1 MTNKDFAGVGII
13 AGQGLLPKIVHD
25 ECLKKGIRS
34 KLIGLKGEINENFFQ
49 DIKYDQFKPYEIGR
63 IFNYLEEN
71 NLTKIVIAGRVN
83 RSNLSK
89 LIFDKIGVKIFAE
102 IVKTGF
108 NDNNIYSAI
117 IKVIEG
123 RGFEIIS
130 PNEIIE
136 DILVQKGNI
145 TDTLIDEELDFDI
158 RKGVDILKGIIGYD
172 IGQALIIDNG
182 LVLGVEA
189 AEGTNELIN
198 RCTKYKNRNNSGV
211 LIKLCKPH
219 QDKRVDLPCIGPDT
233 IKNIAKN
240 AYKGIVVEAKKSI
253 ILASKDTIRLANE
266 NKIFIYG
273 V

>member
-1 MTNKDFAGVGII
+1 MTNKNFDGVGII

-34 KLIGLKGEINENFFQ
+34 KLIGLKGEINEIFFQ
-49 DIKYDQFKPYEIGR
+49 DIKYDLFKPYDISH
-63 IFNYLEEN
+63 IFNYLKKN
-71 NLTKIVIAGRVN
+71 NLTKIVIAGKVN
-83 RSNLSK
+83 RGNLSK

-102 IVKTGF
+102 IVKIGF

-117 IKVIEG
+117 IKVIEEN
-123 RGFEIIS
+123 GFEIIS

-136 DILVQKGNI
+136 DILAQKGNI
-145 TDTLIDEELDFDI
+145 TNTLIDEEVDADI
-158 RKGVDILKGIIGYD
+158 KKGVAILKGIIGYD
-172 IGQALIIDNG
+172 IGQALIIDNS

-189 AEGTNELIN
+189 AEGTNELIS
-198 RCTKYKNRNNSGV
+198 RCTKYKNKNNSGV

>member
-1 MTNKDFAGVGII
+1 MTNKDFGGVGII
-13 AGQGLLPKIVHD
+13 AGQGLLPKMVYG
-25 ECLKKGIRS
+25 ECLKKGVRS
-34 KLIGLKGEINENFFQ
+34 KLIGLKGEINENLFQ
-49 DIKYDQFKPYEIGR
+49 DIEYDLFKPYEIGR

-71 NLTKIVIAGRVN
+71 NLTKIIIAGRVN

-108 NDNNIYSAI
+108 NDNSIYSAI

-123 RGFEIIS
+123 GGFKIIS

-136 DILVQKGNI
+136 DILVQKGNV
-145 TDTLIDEELDFDI
+145 TDILIDGELDADT
-158 RKGVDILKGIIGYD
+158 RKGVDIIKGIIGYD

-189 AEGTNELIN
+189 AEGTNELID
-198 RCTKYKNRNNSGV
+198 RCAIYKNRNSSGV

>member
-1 MTNKDFAGVGII
+1 MTNKDFGGVGII
-13 AGQGLLPKIVHD
+13 AGQGLLPKIVYD

-49 DIKYDQFKPYEIGR
+49 EIKYDLFKPYEISR

-89 LIFDKIGVKIFAE
+89 LIFDKFGVKIFAE

-117 IKVIEG
+117 IKVIEKK
-123 RGFEIIS
+123 GFKIIS

-145 TDTLIDEELDFDI
+145 TNTSISKELDSDI
-158 RKGVDILKGIIGYD
+158 RKGVNILKGIMNYD
-172 IGQALIIDNG
+172 IGQALIIDHG

-198 RCTKYKNRNNSGV
+198 RCSKYKNKDNSGV

-253 ILASKDTIRLANE
+253 IIASKDTIKLANE